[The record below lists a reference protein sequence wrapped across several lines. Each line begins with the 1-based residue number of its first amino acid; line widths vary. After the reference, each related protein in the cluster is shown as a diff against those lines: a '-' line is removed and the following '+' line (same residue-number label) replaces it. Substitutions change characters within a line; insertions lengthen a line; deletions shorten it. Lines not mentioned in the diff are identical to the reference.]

1 MYLTREED
9 NDLSA
14 RTSERKRSDLYNRAK
29 YINTIKPNMY
39 ISIHLNATTSSSWKG
54 LQVFYNKNNEENKV
68 IAETITNNLKN
79 NINNIREVKEE
90 NKYYMYKYIKYP
102 GVLIEAGFISNPDEN
117 YLLRQEE
124 YQNKLIILIADAIEK
139 YYQKSQK
146 YFSKNQKKYIL
157 IIGDGMQKIY
167 LIYDEYNP
175 PVECDYGFIKEMI
188 YLGFLYPLKKRNYK
202 MFYIMLLT
210 EVAVSSLIMAFIPF
224 KVGIITCI
232 LMLLLT
238 NILFAGNYNMIV
250 IEELLKEGYIP
261 MDHNSSE
268 LLIKKG
274 IYFKLQ

>member
-1 MYLTREED
+1 MNKYKLLILICFFLLTISLPNVTASINNLNLLGKIIVLDAGHGGTDSGAKNGKIVEKELNLLLVKKLEKELISRGATVYLTRDED

-139 YYQKSQK
+139 YYQK
-146 YFSKNQKKYIL
+146 
-157 IIGDGMQKIY
+157 
-167 LIYDEYNP
+167 
-175 PVECDYGFIKEMI
+175 
-188 YLGFLYPLKKRNYK
+188 
-202 MFYIMLLT
+202 
-210 EVAVSSLIMAFIPF
+210 
-224 KVGIITCI
+224 
-232 LMLLLT
+232 
-238 NILFAGNYNMIV
+238 
-250 IEELLKEGYIP
+250 
-261 MDHNSSE
+261 
-268 LLIKKG
+268 
-274 IYFKLQ
+274 

>member
-1 MYLTREED
+1 MNKYKLLILICFFLLTISLPNVTASVNNLNLLGKKIVLDAGHGGTDSGAKNGKIVEKELNLLLVKKLEKELISRGATVYLTREED

-39 ISIHLNATTSSSWKG
+39 ISSHLNATISSSWKG

-139 YYQKSQK
+139 YYQK
-146 YFSKNQKKYIL
+146 
-157 IIGDGMQKIY
+157 
-167 LIYDEYNP
+167 
-175 PVECDYGFIKEMI
+175 
-188 YLGFLYPLKKRNYK
+188 
-202 MFYIMLLT
+202 
-210 EVAVSSLIMAFIPF
+210 
-224 KVGIITCI
+224 
-232 LMLLLT
+232 
-238 NILFAGNYNMIV
+238 
-250 IEELLKEGYIP
+250 
-261 MDHNSSE
+261 
-268 LLIKKG
+268 
-274 IYFKLQ
+274 

>member
-1 MYLTREED
+1 MNKYKLLILICFFLLTISLPNVTASINNLNLLGKIIVLDAGHGGTDSGAKNGKIVEKELNLLLVKKLEKELISRGATVYLTREED

-14 RTSERKRSDLYNRAK
+14 RTTERKRSDLYNRAK

-139 YYQKSQK
+139 YYQK
-146 YFSKNQKKYIL
+146 
-157 IIGDGMQKIY
+157 
-167 LIYDEYNP
+167 
-175 PVECDYGFIKEMI
+175 
-188 YLGFLYPLKKRNYK
+188 
-202 MFYIMLLT
+202 
-210 EVAVSSLIMAFIPF
+210 
-224 KVGIITCI
+224 
-232 LMLLLT
+232 
-238 NILFAGNYNMIV
+238 
-250 IEELLKEGYIP
+250 
-261 MDHNSSE
+261 
-268 LLIKKG
+268 
-274 IYFKLQ
+274 

>member
-1 MYLTREED
+1 MNKYKLLILICFFLLTISLPNVTASINNLNLLGKIIVLDAGHGGTDAGAKNGKIVEKELNLLLVKKLEKELISRGATVYLTREED

-68 IAETITNNLKN
+68 IAEIITNNLKN

-139 YYQKSQK
+139 YYQK
-146 YFSKNQKKYIL
+146 
-157 IIGDGMQKIY
+157 
-167 LIYDEYNP
+167 
-175 PVECDYGFIKEMI
+175 
-188 YLGFLYPLKKRNYK
+188 
-202 MFYIMLLT
+202 
-210 EVAVSSLIMAFIPF
+210 
-224 KVGIITCI
+224 
-232 LMLLLT
+232 
-238 NILFAGNYNMIV
+238 
-250 IEELLKEGYIP
+250 
-261 MDHNSSE
+261 
-268 LLIKKG
+268 
-274 IYFKLQ
+274 

>member
-1 MYLTREED
+1 MNKYKLLILICFFLLTISLPNVTASINNLNLLGKIIVLDAGHGGTDSGAKNGKIVEKELNLLLVKKLEKELISRGATVYLTREED

-102 GVLIEAGFISNPDEN
+102 GVLIEAGFISNPNEN

-124 YQNKLIILIADAIEK
+124 YQNKLITLIADAIEK
-139 YYQKSQK
+139 YYQK
-146 YFSKNQKKYIL
+146 
-157 IIGDGMQKIY
+157 
-167 LIYDEYNP
+167 
-175 PVECDYGFIKEMI
+175 
-188 YLGFLYPLKKRNYK
+188 
-202 MFYIMLLT
+202 
-210 EVAVSSLIMAFIPF
+210 
-224 KVGIITCI
+224 
-232 LMLLLT
+232 
-238 NILFAGNYNMIV
+238 
-250 IEELLKEGYIP
+250 
-261 MDHNSSE
+261 
-268 LLIKKG
+268 
-274 IYFKLQ
+274 